1 MIFTIDYLAKLH
13 EFLMYKRL
21 KILEQQTR
29 CVRIGNNYSHFCL
42 SNRLRASHH
51 AKVIELMAE
60 ISALQEIMRRR
71 EEEIEEERKSVEQ
84 THSEMVIMTL
94 HI

>member
-1 MIFTIDYLAKLH
+1 M
-13 EFLMYKRL
+13 
-21 KILEQQTR
+21 
-29 CVRIGNNYSHFCL
+29 RIGNNYSHFCL

-51 AKVIELMAE
+51 ANVIELMAE

>member
-1 MIFTIDYLAKLH
+1 
-13 EFLMYKRL
+13 
-21 KILEQQTR
+21 
-29 CVRIGNNYSHFCL
+29 
-42 SNRLRASHH
+42 
-51 AKVIELMAE
+51 MAE